1 MKHAVLDTNFVLS
14 CIRKKIDFFEKIPL
28 MGMKII
34 IPIQVIDEIRKIS
47 RMGKGKFK
55 DDAKLALT
63 LMEKNRFNRID
74 LHTRNVDNGLISLA
88 KKNENYVIGTL
99 DTEIKNRT
107 QSSVLVIRGE
117 KRLEVI

>member
-88 KKNENYVIGTL
+88 KKNKNYIIGTL

>member
-1 MKHAVLDTNFVLS
+1 
-14 CIRKKIDFFEKIPL
+14 
-28 MGMKII
+28 MKII

-88 KKNENYVIGTL
+88 KKNKNYIIGTL